1 MAKSKK
7 TEKDF
12 AFPLLAAMKH
22 SMSGDE
28 KGKTKVGAQK
38 GKVSQIETQLKL
50 KSFRVRLVRHDS
62 FRKKSFGS
70 VCTLGRLLTS

>member
-1 MAKSKK
+1 MPTVFKMAKSKK

-28 KGKTKVGAQK
+28 KGKDQSRSPERENITNRNSTKIK
-38 GKVSQIETQLKL
+38 II
-50 KSFRVRLVRHDS
+50 
-62 FRKKSFGS
+62 
-70 VCTLGRLLTS
+70 

>member
-28 KGKTKVGAQK
+28 KGKKVGAQK

-50 KSFRVRLVRHDS
+50 KSFRVKLVRHDS
-62 FRKKSFGS
+62 FRKKLWIGLH
-70 VCTLGRLLTS
+70 TG

>member
-12 AFPLLAAMKH
+12 VFPLLPAMKH
-22 SMSGDE
+22 GISGDE

-38 GKVSQIETQLKL
+38 GKYHEQKL
-50 KSFRVRLVRHDS
+50 N
-62 FRKKSFGS
+62 
-70 VCTLGRLLTS
+70 

>member
-50 KSFRVRLVRHDS
+50 K
-62 FRKKSFGS
+62 
-70 VCTLGRLLTS
+70 